1 MKMKATQTMVR
12 EYSVVD
18 RDNLITKAEIRFGE
32 LTKLEIDEAVQRK
45 DINVLKGLVFTDLRW
60 LFDRNQ
66 CNNAK

>member
-45 DINVLKGLVFTDLRW
+45 DINVLKGLVLP
-60 LFDRNQ
+60 
-66 CNNAK
+66 

>member
-66 CNNAK
+66 CNNTK